1 MQTALAS
8 ILTPLMMS
16 TSLFGA
22 DLTPLMMS
30 TSLVGADLTP
40 GDLPQNTKYESSVE
54 LVFGCPAPW
63 CFE

>member
-8 ILTPLMMS
+8 VLAPLMLS

-22 DLTPLMMS
+22 DR
-30 TSLVGADLTP
+30 TP
-40 GDLPQNTKYESSVE
+40 GDLPQNTKYKTSAE

-63 CFE
+63 CFK

>member
-8 ILTPLMMS
+8 ILTPLMVS
-16 TSLFGA
+16 TSLF
-22 DLTPLMMS
+22 
-30 TSLVGADLTP
+30 GADLTP

>member
-16 TSLFGA
+16 ASLF
-22 DLTPLMMS
+22 
-30 TSLVGADLTP
+30 GADLTP
-40 GDLPQNTKYESSVE
+40 GDLPHNTKYESSVE

>member
-1 MQTALAS
+1 MIRRLVMQTALAS

-16 TSLFGA
+16 TSLF
-22 DLTPLMMS
+22 
-30 TSLVGADLTP
+30 GADLTP